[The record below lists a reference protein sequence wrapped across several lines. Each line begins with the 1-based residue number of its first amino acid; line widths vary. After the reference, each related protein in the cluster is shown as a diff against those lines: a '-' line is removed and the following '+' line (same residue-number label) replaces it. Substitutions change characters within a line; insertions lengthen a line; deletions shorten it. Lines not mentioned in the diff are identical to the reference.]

1 MPSSIGCN
9 YSGRVG
15 SGSSDTHRDSTP
27 ESRWVSGWDMH
38 TIALVG
44 AFGKPSGCPLPQLG
58 SNALRTVF
66 ERADRA
72 ESNHNQEEENPL

>member
-1 MPSSIGCN
+1 
-9 YSGRVG
+9 
-15 SGSSDTHRDSTP
+15 
-27 ESRWVSGWDMH
+27 MH

-72 ESNHNQEEENPL
+72 VSNHNQEEENPL